1 MNAIRID
8 EIGRLVGDPSR
19 AAILDALMD
28 GRAWTGRELARSVP
42 VTPPTAS
49 EHLQRLVAGGLVTVH
64 PQGRHRYYRIASPE
78 IASALESLMVL
89 AERTTKP
96 ERRVRIAP
104 ELRAA
109 RTCYDH
115 LAGEFGVALAD
126 ALIRGGA
133 IALDDAT
140 ATVTPAGRQLFAS
153 IGLEFEAARA
163 QRGDHAGTPCLG
175 GLQQRQA
182 VAGQR
187 LVLIEVFRQFLE
199 FVGHVLVAD
208 HAQLNFAAARECRR
222 ARKHRPCHC

>member
-163 QRGDHAGTPCLG
+163 QRPVCRPCIDWSERRPHLAGVVGAALAEHAFANGWVRRIDG
-175 GLQQRQA
+175 SRGLDVAQA
-182 VAGQR
+182 GRHALRRLEGQR
-187 LVLIEVFRQFLE
+187 
-199 FVGHVLVAD
+199 
-208 HAQLNFAAARECRR
+208 
-222 ARKHRPCHC
+222 